1 MEFLAADIEKITGVK
16 RNRLQQWLEREYI
29 APSIQVASGHGTRNI
44 WSHNDL
50 YTIALF
56 KKITESGLSRKVVS
70 DFLSAGTIGEKD
82 AKGIYCLVYM
92 REGEKVK
99 AESVPLFSGF
109 LHDGTPTMTLDH
121 VGNIT
126 NMGIINLAQIQ
137 ESLGM
142 GAFDDVYIVNF
153 FKVRSEVDAKI
164 EEG

>member
-29 APSIQVASGHGTRNI
+29 TPSIQVASGHGTRNI
-44 WSHNDL
+44 WSRNDL

-70 DFLSAGTIGEKD
+70 DFLSAGTIGGD
-82 AKGIYCLVYM
+82 NVNLIYCLLYM

-99 AESVPLFSGF
+99 ATAIPWLEDPSITV
-109 LHDGTPTMTLDH
+109 DTL
-121 VGNIT
+121 GEIT
-126 NMGIINLAQIQ
+126 NVGTINLLQTQ
-137 ESLGM
+137 KNLDM

-153 FKVRSEVDAKI
+153 FKVKAEVDKKI